1 MPCSKISCKKTLDN
15 QITKKILQE
24 IMATFQNIAIYL
36 TNAIVPFCW
45 RSLACLKEYLT
56 K

>member
-24 IMATFQNIAIYL
+24 IMATFSKYSHLPNQRYCSFLLPKFGLFKRIL
-36 TNAIVPFCW
+36 D
-45 RSLACLKEYLT
+45 
-56 K
+56 